1 MALTSILPNQY
12 LRSSK
17 EYVLPLPLDIPMS
30 LFINSAPLDYA
41 DFNNLELA
49 AVDGTG
55 AIILTN
61 VAPVQRVFEVDT
73 PSEYKIYLEDITVS
87 GITPFKEIYFIVYDT
102 ISQEVI
108 FKSNC
113 FQIRPQ
119 DHADNLARVSYRNS
133 TNIYGYNFEGL
144 PDFYQSLFI
153 DLNAA
158 SEEVESKDDTYTEV
172 TTGYE
177 RPTEIEQKHIVNF
190 IASRFDIRAHKAMF
204 ALSACDDIEI
214 NFRKYQRA
222 STYTYKPNNQL
233 SLHNGEISF
242 YDQEN
247 NMTNL
252 NGEQSVI

>member
-1 MALTSILPNQY
+1 MAITSILPNQY

-17 EYVLPLPLDIPMS
+17 EYVLPLPLDIPIS
-30 LFINSAPLDYA
+30 LFINSSPLDYA

-55 AIILTN
+55 AIILPD
-61 VAPVQRVFEVDT
+61 VAPVERVFEVEIPT
-73 PSEYKIYLEDITVS
+73 EYKIYFDSFSVS

-108 FKSNC
+108 LKSNC
-113 FQIRPQ
+113 FQIRPT
-119 DHADNLARVSYRNS
+119 DHADNLALVTFRNS

-144 PDFYQSLFI
+144 PEFYQSLFI
-153 DLNAA
+153 DLNV
-158 SEEVESKDDTYTEV
+158 SGEEIESNDDTYTEV

-177 RPTEIEQKHIVNF
+177 RPTEIEQKHLVNF

-233 SLHNGEISF
+233 SRHNGEISF